1 MRTLGSTEILGE
13 KRSAAPEPRQ
23 RQKESQAG
31 AEAGGVDSSETV
43 EWNWRRWAV
52 HVYAWRHSGQPPRAA
67 AALGLCDRLGHLRH
81 DGAFRIESI
90 NRTRWPELS
99 LA

>member
-31 AEAGGVDSSETV
+31 AEAGGVDSETV